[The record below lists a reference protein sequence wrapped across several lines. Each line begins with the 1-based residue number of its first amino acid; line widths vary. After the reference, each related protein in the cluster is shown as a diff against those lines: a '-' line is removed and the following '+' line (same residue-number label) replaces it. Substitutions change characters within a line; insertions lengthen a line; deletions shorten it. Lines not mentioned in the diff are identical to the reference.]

1 MCARCAR
8 IHQTVA
14 VSALRQPS
22 LNSCEGPAC
31 APALLR
37 LLPTA
42 PRAARRRSAPM
53 AVTDAAPPPTLAPPT
68 PLLGI
73 VVEVSPNTTP
83 SSSSQSYAKVV
94 EAVVALRNAHLLC
107 HHGGEVLVVAALPG
121 ATQFISSDQQNG
133 GAATAKQLRE
143 CAERA
148 DSERKTPAAVA
159 AALGRVLC
167 YASRK
172 TSTAR
177 CVLFKC
183 GRTAPRGARGLD
195 GCCFVTR
202 KILVDAVSLGAK
214 QSAGEARAHLAKGV
228 SAPSPLR
235 DRLVAVALATFGA
248 DAVPA
253 VVATGLQK
261 PTSTRRPLCHPDMDG
276 ARARRASRSTPGG
289 PRAGPCT
296 GALPGFGFGARLSG
310 FHAHFSAAAAVPT
323 REATGVAAMAAHCG
337 ASAARLAA
345 RR

>member
-1 MCARCAR
+1 
-8 IHQTVA
+8 
-14 VSALRQPS
+14 
-22 LNSCEGPAC
+22 
-31 APALLR
+31 
-37 LLPTA
+37 
-42 PRAARRRSAPM
+42 M
-53 AVTDAAPPPTLAPPT
+53 AVTDAAPPPSIAPPT

-159 AALGRVLC
+159 AALGRFLC

-183 GRTAPRGARGLD
+183 GEDDAAQYHAVMNCLFAARR
-195 GCCFVTR
+195 R

-214 QSAGEARAHLAKGV
+214 PSPLAKLCAHLAKG
-228 SAPSPLR
+228 AFTHNPPHLR

-248 DAVPA
+248 DAECRQSLSLPA
-253 VVATGLQK
+253 LHEADFRTACLCCTPPKILDRGYVCATCL
-261 PTSTRRPLCHPDMDG
+261 SVYC
-276 ARARRASRSTPGG
+276 RADHEC
-289 PRAGPCT
+289 PCT
-296 GALPGFGFGARLSG
+296 KALRS
-310 FHAHFSAAAAVPT
+310 
-323 REATGVAAMAAHCG
+323 
-337 ASAARLAA
+337 
-345 RR
+345 